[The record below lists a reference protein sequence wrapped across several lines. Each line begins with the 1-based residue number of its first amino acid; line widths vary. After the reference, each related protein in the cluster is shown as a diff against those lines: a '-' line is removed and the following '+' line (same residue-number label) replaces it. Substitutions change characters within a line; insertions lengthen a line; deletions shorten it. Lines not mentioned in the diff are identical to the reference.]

1 MEKTISILKKRRKNT
16 IQILYRLFLLEE
28 DINKIK
34 QEVLDGF
41 QLETFEEE
49 LNNYIFDILDNTL
62 EYKALIS
69 NLLPELWNWTR
80 LPKIIQAILVNG
92 VYEIKKEITPK
103 AVIINESIE
112 LTREYLPSFETAF
125 VNGLLDNIK

>member
-1 MEKTISILKKRRKNT
+1 MEQNISKLKNRRRKT

-28 DINKIK
+28 NINKVK

-49 LNNYIFDILDNTL
+49 LNNYIFDVLDNSS
-62 EYKALIS
+62 EYKEAIS
-69 NLLPELWNWTR
+69 ELLPETWNWSR
-80 LPKIIQAILVNG
+80 LPRVIQAILINA
-92 VYEIKKEITPK
+92 VYEINKEITPK
-103 AVIINESIE
+103 AVVINESIE

-125 VNGLLDNIK
+125 VNGILDNIK

>member
-1 MEKTISILKKRRKNT
+1 MEKTITILKKRRKNT

-41 QLETFEEE
+41 QLDSLDEE
-49 LNNYIFDILDNTL
+49 LNNYIFDILENTL
-62 EYKALIS
+62 EYKKIIS
-69 NLLPELWNWTR
+69 SLLPELWNWTR
-80 LPKIIQAILVNG
+80 LPKIIQAILVNA
-92 VYEIKKEITPK
+92 VYEIKKGITPK
-103 AVIINESIE
+103 AIIINESIE
-112 LTREYLPSFETAF
+112 LTRQYLPSFETAF